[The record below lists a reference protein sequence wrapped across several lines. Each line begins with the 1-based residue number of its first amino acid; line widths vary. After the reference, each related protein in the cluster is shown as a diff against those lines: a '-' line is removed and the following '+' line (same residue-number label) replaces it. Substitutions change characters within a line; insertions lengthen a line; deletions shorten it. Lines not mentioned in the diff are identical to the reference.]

1 MKYPLTLQYIPAFSI
16 TSLSNVFLQ
25 PSFLMFQL
33 KVSQSRDKLFH
44 ERMCSILKKYF
55 KDTSNLVSFVIGG
68 ILSFVFFIFN
78 KNMKVP
84 IWLLLIVVFFLAI
97 SIWLLIKSRIE
108 LKEHTPNTHI
118 QIIECSHG
126 VCICKPNNLIAQRG
140 AAQVQVF
147 PINSEEQ
154 TILETINNEK
164 ANIFVRPSLTTEAI
178 RDIADLI

>member
-1 MKYPLTLQYIPAFSI
+1 M
-16 TSLSNVFLQ
+16 
-25 PSFLMFQL
+25 
-33 KVSQSRDKLFH
+33 
-44 ERMCSILKKYF
+44 KKYF
-55 KDTSNLVSFVIGG
+55 KDTSNLVSFVLGG

-84 IWLLLIVVFFLAI
+84 IWILLIVVFFLAI

-108 LKEHTPNTHI
+108 LKEHSPNAHI

-126 VCICKPNNLIAQRG
+126 VCICKPNNLIAHSSWVTFYRLSGNYEQAIAYGTVQNITQRG

-147 PINSEEQ
+147 PINSEEH

-164 ANIFVRPSLTTEAI
+164 ANILVRPSLTTEAI
-178 RDIADLI
+178 KDIANLI

>member
-1 MKYPLTLQYIPAFSI
+1 
-16 TSLSNVFLQ
+16 
-25 PSFLMFQL
+25 MFQL

-126 VCICKPNNLIAQRG
+126 VCICKPNNLIAHSSWVTFYRLSGNYEQVIAYGTVQNITQRG